1 MSQTKLKIISSDN
14 KAVFLSIISLCTYY
28 TSMLSYLSGHYCW
41 YCSVALATYA
51 WNIHNV
57 CGYQISMH
65 FYQYAIKENHVISQ
79 TSLKSFIF
87 SASHSALVE
96 GMDDPATKPNLEFR
110 LCCLVA
116 VQAVQSWAIYLT
128 SCALVSSIF
137 QLI

>member
-1 MSQTKLKIISSDN
+1 MSQTKLRMMSSDN
-14 KAVFLSIISLCTYY
+14 KAVFLSIMSLSTYY
-28 TSMLSYLSGHYCW
+28 TSMLSYLSGHCW

-57 CGYQISMH
+57 CEYQICMH
-65 FYQYAIKENHVISQ
+65 FYQYAIKEIHVISQ
-79 TSLKSFIF
+79 ASLKSFIF

-128 SCALVSSIF
+128 SCVLVSSIL